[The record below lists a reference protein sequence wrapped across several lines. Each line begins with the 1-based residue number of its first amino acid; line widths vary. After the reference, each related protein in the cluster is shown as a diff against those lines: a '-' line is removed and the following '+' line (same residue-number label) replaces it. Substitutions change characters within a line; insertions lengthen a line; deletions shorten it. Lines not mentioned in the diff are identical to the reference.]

1 MITFANKSTHIQL
14 LITGFIVLIGL
25 YLYLTIKDIKRLNID
40 LSKTNNDV
48 ISLSTIISRLKN
60 EIDQL
65 KNGNSLHNN
74 MIQSLLDKD
83 ADSLESVT
91 EEDDEDDEQDND
103 EDEEDENIAD
113 DIKELVDSIP
123 EDIIEDVE
131 PEVPISQVQEEKIDS
146 VPESDS
152 LQSTEPLGNKMPDYK
167 IKELHQMKI
176 DQLKNIAKEYKVS
189 TKGTKDAIISRLS
202 EK

>member
-65 KNGNSLHNN
+65 KNDNSLHNN
-74 MIQSLLDKD
+74 MIQSLLDIN
-83 ADSLESVT
+83 ADSESIT
-91 EEDDEDDEQDND
+91 EEEDEQDDD
-103 EDEEDENIAD
+103 EDEEEPDENIAD

-123 EDIIEDVE
+123 EDIIEDVP
-131 PEVPISQVQEEKIDS
+131 PETSIIQESET
-146 VPESDS
+146 S
-152 LQSTEPLGNKMPDYK
+152 LNRLPDLK
-167 IKELHQMKI
+167 RKELENIQI
-176 DQLKNIAKEYKVS
+176 DQLKNIAKEYKMS
-189 TKGTKDAIISRLS
+189 TKGTKDTIIDRLS
-202 EK
+202 PK